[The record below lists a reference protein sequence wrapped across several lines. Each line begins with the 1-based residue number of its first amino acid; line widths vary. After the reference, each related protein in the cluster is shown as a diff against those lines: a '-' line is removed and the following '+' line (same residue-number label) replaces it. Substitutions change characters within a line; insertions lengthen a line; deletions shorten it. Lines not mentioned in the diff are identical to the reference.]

1 MPALRVAI
9 IGGGISG
16 LAAAYELSNSLP
28 SAEMTLFER
37 TDRLGGSLW
46 TERRDGWV
54 IERGADSWLAAKPWA
69 TDLARELRLG
79 DRLVTTDQATRGTFV
94 RRGGRLHP
102 LPEGLSGLVPT
113 RLGPVARSSL
123 LSAAGKARLAAEPL
137 IATRRDDGEESI
149 ASFAKRRLG
158 WEAYDYLV
166 EPLLTGIFA
175 GDGERLSLDAT
186 FPQLKAIERE
196 HGSLLRG
203 ALSRRAGNGARA
215 GFLAPDD
222 GLGDLVD
229 VLLTTLAERS
239 IEIRRSV
246 PVETLARD
254 RDGYLVTGERYDEV
268 VVATGAVA
276 AAEILRVAHP
286 EIATTL
292 DAIPTVST
300 VTVTLGYDLSGM
312 PKPLVGHGYVVP
324 RAEGRPCLAMTW
336 SSSKWRDRTPIGTA
350 QIRLFFGRQGDQ
362 GWVDA
367 SDEEIHATARAEAAD
382 TLAIRA
388 EPEPTVVTRWR
399 DAIPQYELGHR
410 ARVAAIE
417 SAVQSVPGLELAGN
431 YLRGVGIPDCVREGR
446 EAARRIA
453 ARYSPSSS

>member
-1 MPALRVAI
+1 MPAPRVAI

-16 LAAAYELSNSLP
+16 LSAAYELSSSLP
-28 SAEMTLFER
+28 SAEITLFER
-37 TDRLGGSLW
+37 ADRLGGALW

-54 IERGADSWLAAKPWA
+54 TERGADSWLAAKPWA
-69 TDLARELRLG
+69 TDLARELGLG
-79 DRLVTTDQATRGTFV
+79 DRLVTTDQAMRGTFV
-94 RRGGRLHP
+94 RRGGRLRP

-113 RLGPVARSSL
+113 RLGLVVRSSL
-123 LSAAGKARLAAEPL
+123 LSASGKARLAAEPL
-137 IATRRDDGEESI
+137 IPTHRDDGEESI
-149 ASFAKRRLG
+149 ACFAKRRLG
-158 WEAYDYLV
+158 REAYDYLV

-186 FPQLKAIERE
+186 FPHLKAIECE
-196 HGSLLRG
+196 HGNLLRG
-203 ALSRRAGNGARA
+203 ALSRRTGNGARA

-222 GLGDLVD
+222 GLGVLVD
-229 VLLTTLAERS
+229 ALLTTLAERG

-246 PVETLARD
+246 PVETLGRD
-254 RDGYLVTGERYDEV
+254 RDRFLVTGERYDEV
-268 VVATGAVA
+268 MVATGVAA
-276 AAEILRVAHP
+276 AAEIMRAAHP

-300 VTVTLGYDLSGM
+300 VTVTLGYDLSGV
-312 PKPLVGHGYVVP
+312 PKPLVGHGYVIP

-336 SSSKWRDRTPIGTA
+336 TTSKWKDRTPVGKA

-367 SDEEIHATARAEAAD
+367 SDEEIIAAARAEAAD

-388 EPEPTVVTRWR
+388 EPELTIISRWR
-399 DAIPQYELGHR
+399 DAMPQYGLGHR

-417 SAVQSVPGLELAGN
+417 SAVQSVPGLKLAGN

-453 ARYSPSSS
+453 ARYSASSS